1 MITMTMDTKEF
12 YRDLTNILQY
22 SEGFVEGAKAGKTVF
37 LRGLGADLAELIKNY
52 IDSNARVN
60 PEMLHHVYEWHQVGQ
75 PGARLFD
82 INYVVTG
89 GGLSFSGT
97 LSQSS
102 SIKNGSNVPF
112 YNKASIMENGIPVTI
127 KPKKGTVLRF
137 EQNGQEY
144 YVRGGVN
151 VQNPGGD
158 LVKNGLKQVFDSF
171 FNNPMTQSFLA
182 SSGIQKYL
190 ETPFLFKSNIAKGK
204 RGGKAAG
211 YETGF
216 KWISTA
222 SGGVL

>member
-37 LRGLGADLAELIKNY
+37 LKGLGADLAELIKNY

-89 GGLSFSGT
+89 GGLSFNGT

-137 EQNGQEY
+137 EQDGQEY